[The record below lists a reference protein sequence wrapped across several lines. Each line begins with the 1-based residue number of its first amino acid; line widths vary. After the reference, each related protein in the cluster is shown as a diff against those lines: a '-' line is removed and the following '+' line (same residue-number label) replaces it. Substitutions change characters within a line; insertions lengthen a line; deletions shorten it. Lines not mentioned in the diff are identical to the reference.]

1 MRLSRILACF
11 AVSML
16 LAAASAAQLRQ
27 VAIVEIPGRPG
38 FDAVAF
44 SGKFLLIAH
53 TAANT
58 LDVFDPARRRVVA
71 QVKDLNAPRGLA
83 VDAEQQR
90 LYVANAGNNTIS
102 VVSSGDWKI
111 LDTIQLSAEPDAL
124 LLVPQRDALYVS
136 LPRHQALASIDL
148 KSRQAR
154 EIPLNTN
161 PARLSFDRKRNLVY
175 VSAHGGAAEI
185 IALDAGNAVAHRFR
199 LNATQPTGMALDAEA
214 DHLYVAVRAAVLAID
229 PTSGT
234 EIARVPSSSGTDTLW
249 YDENTRSIFAASEDG
264 AVNMIRADAG
274 RYYSEDEFKTQ
285 VKGHTLAFDASRQ
298 FVYMPG
304 GREGRSKLVIVK
316 RVENPNSQS
325 AAVVT
330 PPATPAPQGSN

>member
-1 MRLSRILACF
+1 MRLSRILACLL
-11 AVSML
+11 VSML

-58 LDVFDPARRRVVA
+58 LDVFDPARRRVIA

-83 VDAEQQR
+83 VDDEQQR
-90 LYVANAGNNTIS
+90 VYVANAGNSTIA

-124 LLVPQRDALYVS
+124 LLVPQRDALYVGLS
-136 LPRHQALASIDL
+136 RRQAIAAIDL
-148 KSRQAR
+148 KSKQAS
-154 EIPLNTN
+154 EIPLNTT
-161 PARLSFDRKRNLVY
+161 PAGLTFDRKRNLVY
-175 VSAHGGAAEI
+175 VSAQGGAPEI
-185 IALDAGNAVAHRFR
+185 LALDASNAVSQRFR
-199 LNATQPTGMALDAEA
+199 LNATQPTGMALDTED
-214 DHLYVAVRAAVLAID
+214 DHLYVAVRAAVLALD
-229 PTSGT
+229 PNSGT
-234 EIARVPSSSGTDTLW
+234 EIARIPSSSGTDTLW
-249 YDENTRSIFAASEDG
+249 YDANTRSIFAASEDG

-274 RYYSEDEFKTQ
+274 RYYSEDELKTQ
-285 VKGHTLAFDASRQ
+285 VKGHTLAFDPSRQ

-304 GREGRSKLVIVK
+304 GREGRSKMVIVK
-316 RVENPNSQS
+316 RIENPNSQS
-325 AAVVT
+325 AAAAP

>member
-11 AVSML
+11 AVAML

-102 VVSSGDWKI
+102 VVSSGD
-111 LDTIQLSAEPDAL
+111 
-124 LLVPQRDALYVS
+124 
-136 LPRHQALASIDL
+136 
-148 KSRQAR
+148 
-154 EIPLNTN
+154 
-161 PARLSFDRKRNLVY
+161 
-175 VSAHGGAAEI
+175 
-185 IALDAGNAVAHRFR
+185 
-199 LNATQPTGMALDAEA
+199 
-214 DHLYVAVRAAVLAID
+214 
-229 PTSGT
+229 
-234 EIARVPSSSGTDTLW
+234 
-249 YDENTRSIFAASEDG
+249 
-264 AVNMIRADAG
+264 
-274 RYYSEDEFKTQ
+274 
-285 VKGHTLAFDASRQ
+285 
-298 FVYMPG
+298 
-304 GREGRSKLVIVK
+304 
-316 RVENPNSQS
+316 
-325 AAVVT
+325 
-330 PPATPAPQGSN
+330 